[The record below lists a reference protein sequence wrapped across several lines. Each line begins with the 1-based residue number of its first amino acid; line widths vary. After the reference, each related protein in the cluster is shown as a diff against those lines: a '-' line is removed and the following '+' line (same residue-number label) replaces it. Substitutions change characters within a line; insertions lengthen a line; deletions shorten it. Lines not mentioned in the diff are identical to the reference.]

1 MPQPALE
8 SELAQS
14 LEQARLRGLDRQ
26 LEPPTGGAD
35 FSSNDYLGL
44 ARHAEVIE
52 AAARA
57 AHRFGVGA
65 RASRLLGG
73 GSPLDRELER
83 EVADWLGA
91 EDALLFPTGYQA
103 NLGVVT
109 TLAGRGDA
117 VIADQRVHASLVDA
131 ARLSRAR
138 VRVFA
143 HDDCQALEEA
153 LRESADAR
161 RRVVLVESIY
171 SMDGDRASLAEVAR
185 LCERH
190 AASLVV
196 DEAHAIG
203 LIGSREREGAGGW
216 CLAAEQGAPSGV
228 LAARVVTG
236 GKALGV
242 AGALVV
248 GSMRLRAELLARAR
262 SFVFST
268 GTSPMVAGALHHAA
282 RLARA
287 ATSARET
294 ALGHA
299 RRIAGALELE
309 PPAAAIVP
317 WVVGDN
323 QAAVD
328 QARDLQRAGYDLRA
342 VRPPTV
348 PAGTAR
354 LRIACHAGNSQQEV
368 EGLIGC
374 LRERDRSRGS
384 QGATIDVR
392 APRKQLTVVVGTDT
406 GVGKTIVSALLVH
419 AALRRFSVEYW
430 KPVQTGEDCDTSE
443 VCRLTADRCLTLH
456 EPQHRFALPASP
468 HEAAAA
474 EGREVSIEGL
484 DARLEKL
491 LRAASTEASPNPA
504 SSNATQLIVELA
516 GGLLV
521 PLTPNVTQAD
531 WLCERRP
538 ATVLV
543 ARSGLGTLNH
553 TLLTLEAMRSRGL
566 SPRALILVGP
576 PHPSNRVTL
585 TQCSRVPYVFELPPL
600 DPLDSANLAEV
611 AAELDLDRLLGA

>member
-8 SELAQS
+8 RELAQS
-14 LEQARLRGLDRQ
+14 LEQARRRGLDRQ
-26 LEPPTGGAD
+26 LELSRGGAD

-44 ARHAEVIE
+44 ARHDEVIE

-57 AHRFGVGA
+57 ARRYGVGA

-73 GSPLDRELER
+73 GSPLDGELER

-109 TLAGRGDA
+109 TLAGRSDA
-117 VIADQRVHASLVDA
+117 VVADQLVHASLVDA

-143 HDDCQALEEA
+143 HNDHQALEEA
-153 LRESADAR
+153 LRESAGAGR
-161 RRVVLVESIY
+161 RLVLVESIY
-171 SMDGDRASLAEVAR
+171 SMDGDRASLVEIASM
-185 LCERH
+185 CERYD
-190 AASLVV
+190 ASLVV

-203 LIGSREREGAGGW
+203 LIGTEQREGAGGW
-216 CLAAEQGAPSGV
+216 CLAAEQGASPHV
-228 LAARVVTG
+228 LAARIVTG

-242 AGALVV
+242 CGALVV
-248 GSMRLRAELLARAR
+248 GSTRLRSALLARAR

-268 GTSPMVAGALHHAA
+268 GTSPMVAGALHQAT

-287 ATSARET
+287 ATDARQT

-299 RRIAGALELE
+299 RRIAGALDLE

-317 WVVGDN
+317 WRVGDN
-323 QAAVD
+323 QAAVEEAK
-328 QARDLQRAGYDLRA
+328 QLQRAGYDLRA

-354 LRIACHAGNSQQEV
+354 LRIACHAGNSSHEV
-368 EGLIGC
+368 EGLIEI
-374 LRERDRSRGS
+374 LRERAHARQAVGGTTEVLRPS
-384 QGATIDVR
+384 A
-392 APRKQLTVVVGTDT
+392 KLTVVVGTDT
-406 GVGKTIVSALLVH
+406 DVGKTAVSALLVH
-419 AALRRFSVEYW
+419 AAMRRWPVAYW
-430 KPVQTGEDCDTSE
+430 KPVQTGADCDTSE
-443 VCRLTADRCLTLH
+443 VRRLTGDRDLTLH
-456 EPQHRFALPASP
+456 EPEERFALPASP

-474 EGREVSIEGL
+474 EGQTISVENL
-484 DARLEKL
+484 DARLQKL
-491 LRAASTEASPNPA
+491 LRSPAP
-504 SSNATQLIVELA
+504 LRLVVELA

-521 PLTPNVTQAD
+521 PLTPTLTQAD
-531 WLCERRP
+531 WLSERRP
-538 ATVLV
+538 ETVVV

-553 TLLTLEAMRSRGL
+553 TLLTLEALRARGL

-576 PHPSNRVTL
+576 SHPSNHATL
-585 TQCSRVPYVFELPPL
+585 TRSSGVPYVIEFPHL
-600 DPLDSANLAEV
+600 DPLDSAALAEF
-611 AAELDLDRLLGA
+611 AAQLDLDRLFGA